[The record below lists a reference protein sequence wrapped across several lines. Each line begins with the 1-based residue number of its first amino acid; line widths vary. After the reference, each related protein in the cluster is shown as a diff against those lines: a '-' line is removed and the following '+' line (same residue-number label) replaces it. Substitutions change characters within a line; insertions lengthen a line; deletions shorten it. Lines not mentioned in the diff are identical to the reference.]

1 MNHNPRQFMA
11 TQKRR
16 YHPKKWAGVYVYE
29 TSEMYNGAP
38 DLCFYITFKSGRRL
52 IWEKV
57 GKISEGY
64 GPDVAAEIRAALS
77 PAPETDAD
85 LIRSVYVS
93 LAHSY
98 GEAIRE
104 LERLT
109 GQTWEKL
116 YIAGG
121 GAKNALLNELTA
133 QYTGKEVVALPI
145 EATALGNLKIQR
157 EIR

>member
-1 MNHNPRQFMA
+1 M
-11 TQKRR
+11 
-16 YHPKKWAGVYVYE
+16 
-29 TSEMYNGAP
+29 
-38 DLCFYITFKSGRRL
+38 
-52 IWEKV
+52 
-57 GKISEGY
+57 
-64 GPDVAAEIRAALS
+64 
-77 PAPETDAD
+77 
-85 LIRSVYVS
+85 YVS

-145 EATALGNLKIQR
+145 EATALGISKSSAKFADFR
-157 EIR
+157 ATPHK

>member
-64 GPDVAAEIRAALS
+64 GPDVAAKFAL
-77 PAPETDAD
+77 
-85 LIRSVYVS
+85 
-93 LAHSY
+93 
-98 GEAIRE
+98 
-104 LERLT
+104 
-109 GQTWEKL
+109 
-116 YIAGG
+116 
-121 GAKNALLNELTA
+121 
-133 QYTGKEVVALPI
+133 I
-145 EATALGNLKIQR
+145 E
-157 EIR
+157 